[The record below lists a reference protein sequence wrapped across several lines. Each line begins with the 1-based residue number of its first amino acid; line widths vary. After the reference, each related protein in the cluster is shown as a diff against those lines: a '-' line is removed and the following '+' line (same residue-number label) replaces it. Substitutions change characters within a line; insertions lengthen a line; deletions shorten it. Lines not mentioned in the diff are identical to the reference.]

1 MGSSRCHRFFN
12 VYSLVYRKNPRPG
25 GMTLFASCVLLC
37 SLVERCFSLSLILAG
52 WRAFSSLIA
61 TATDS
66 IFLDHDDY
74 FATLLTTY
82 PRLIHIMFTLNP
94 GGGSGSSSSS
104 ETGWAAWKA
113 PGKFFGKLASY
124 FVVLRLV
131 HVFWGDRSAP
141 KAIEN

>member
-1 MGSSRCHRFFN
+1 
-12 VYSLVYRKNPRPG
+12 
-25 GMTLFASCVLLC
+25 
-37 SLVERCFSLSLILAG
+37 
-52 WRAFSSLIA
+52 
-61 TATDS
+61 
-66 IFLDHDDY
+66 
-74 FATLLTTY
+74 
-82 PRLIHIMFTLNP
+82 MFTLNP

-104 ETGWAAWKA
+104 ETGWSAWT